1 MLDQANQDNAREGE
15 ADARGEAL
23 RKAAYAPLTRRAVT
37 DNGCELVDEVLRLIT
52 AVEARERQRVSKVD
66 ALKQA
71 IAAFLGDLLAAT
83 DPEGHAGWVHRP
95 VSPRYFPDG
104 GVSHANFTAV
114 RKGLKKVGLLE
125 ERPPVQFWSPG
136 LGVTARWC
144 HRFRATPPLK
154 LLAAQH
160 GIQPTEAS
168 KHFIHIRSVR
178 SLPKHPLRRKSAS
191 TRGPGGRPIRGK
203 LMKIDYAD
211 PEVQALAQV
220 IRGLNIFLD
229 QFVITGGIHHG
240 YVRQFECGAHKKFAW
255 DLGGRSPSYDNY
267 QQVGRAKRLKMTING
282 KPLCE
287 LDIRASTF
295 TIFQALGGEP
305 LDFVNDPDLDP
316 YALPGFRREV
326 VKALITATFGQG
338 QLPGQWPQ
346 KASRD
351 YRAGSLVEGEG
362 ITGKSLGEQYPIALV
377 RDTVAGAYPLL
388 AKLQQDSAEPP
399 IWAQLQYWESEV
411 VLRTMLDL
419 QAAGI
424 PSLTVH
430 DSLLVPLDAA
440 QLTSDIMKKQFHS
453 VIGAIPHIVPHLGN
467 SNNAE
472 QDMQD
477 IAVVVPHLRD
487 PNNAEQ
493 LREPEQCE
501 QLLLRR
507 LTPGPRA

>member
-1 MLDQANQDNAREGE
+1 MLLPDSVVAVDQDDSN
-15 ADARGEAL
+15 ARGEAL

-37 DNGCELVDEVLRLIT
+37 DNGRELVEEVLRLIT
-52 AVEARERQRVSKVD
+52 AVEVRDRQRVSKVD
-66 ALKQA
+66 VFKQA

-83 DPEGHAGWVHRP
+83 GPEGHAGWVQRP

-104 GVSHANFTAV
+104 GVSHCNFTAV
-114 RKGLKKVGLLE
+114 REGLKKLGLLDE
-125 ERPPVQFWSPG
+125 APPVQRWLFG
-136 LGVTARWC
+136 IVTERWC
-144 HRFRATPPLK
+144 PRFRATPSLK

-178 SLPKHPLRRKSAS
+178 GLPTHLLRLKSAS
-191 TRGPGGRPIRGK
+191 TRGRGGRPIAGK
-203 LMKIDYAD
+203 LMKIDYTD
-211 PEVQALAQV
+211 PEVQGLAQV
-220 IRGLNIFLD
+220 IRELNIFLD

-240 YVRQFECGAHKKFAW
+240 YVRQFECGDHEEFAW
-255 DLGGRSPSYDNY
+255 DLGGRLYSLGSDSY
-267 QQVGRAKRLKMTING
+267 QQISKADRLKMTIDGN
-282 KPLCE
+282 PLCE
-287 LDIRASTF
+287 LDIRSSTF

-316 YALPGFRREV
+316 YALPGFPREV

-338 QLPGQWPQ
+338 RLPARWPQ

-351 YRAGSLVEGEG
+351 YRAGLLVEGEG
-362 ITGKSLGEQYPIALV
+362 LTGKGLGKRYPIARV
-377 RDTVAGAYPLL
+377 RDAVAGAYPLL

-419 QAAGI
+419 QAGGI
-424 PSLTVH
+424 PSLSIH

-472 QDMQD
+472 Q
-477 IAVVVPHLRD
+477 
-487 PNNAEQ
+487 
-493 LREPEQCE
+493 LREPEQC
-501 QLLLRR
+501 L
-507 LTPGPRA
+507 ADC